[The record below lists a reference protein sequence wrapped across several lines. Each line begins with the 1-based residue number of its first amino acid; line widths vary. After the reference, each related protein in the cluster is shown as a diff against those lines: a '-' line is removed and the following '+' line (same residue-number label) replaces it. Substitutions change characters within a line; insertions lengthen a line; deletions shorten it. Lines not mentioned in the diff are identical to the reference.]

1 MYTIKIFILLI
12 LQFLG
17 IVLPLLLAVAYLTL
31 AERKILGA
39 IQRRKG
45 PNFVGAFGLL
55 QPLADG
61 VKLLF
66 KETVLPSVSNR
77 WLFAL
82 SPMITFL
89 LSLSAWAVIPFG
101 SNIIVSD
108 INLALFYIFGVSSL
122 GVYGV
127 VVAGWSSNSRYA
139 FLGALRSAAQ
149 MVSYEISF
157 GLTIM
162 SLTMFSGSASLV
174 DIVEFQRHVW
184 FILPM
189 FPMSIIFFV
198 STLAETNRP
207 PFDLPEAEA
216 ELVSGF
222 NVEYSA
228 AGFALFFIGEYANI
242 ILMSTLN
249 TILFFGGW
257 LAPWPFSLLYP
268 EGNIFWFVGKIYFFL
283 FLFVWVRA
291 AFPRYRYDQLMR
303 LGWKVF
309 LPLSLG
315 WFVLSALV
323 FVTFV
328 L

>member
-1 MYTIKIFILLI
+1 MIINTILLI
-12 LQFLG
+12 AQFLG
-17 IVLPLLLAVAYLTL
+17 LVLPLLLAVAFLTL

-39 IQRRKG
+39 VQRRKG
-45 PNFVGAFGLL
+45 PNYVGFLGLL

-61 VKLLF
+61 VKLIF
-66 KETVLPSVSNR
+66 KESVLPSVANR

-82 SPMITFL
+82 APMLTFL
-89 LSLSAWAVIPFG
+89 LSLSSWAVIPF
-101 SNIIVSD
+101 SETTVVSD
-108 INLALFYIFGVSSL
+108 INLALFYVFAISSL

-149 MVSYEISF
+149 MVSYEISI

-162 SLTMFSGSASLV
+162 PVILFAASV
-174 DIVEFQRHVW
+174 NFIDIVLFQRHVW
-184 FILPM
+184 FFIPMLPM
-189 FPMSIIFFV
+189 ALVFFI

-216 ELVSGF
+216 ELVSGY

-249 TILFFGGW
+249 VILFFGGW
-257 LAPWPFSLLYP
+257 LAPWPVSLLNP
-268 EGNIFWFVGKIYFFL
+268 SGSILWLTLKTFFFL

-303 LGWKVF
+303 LGWKIF
-309 LPLSLG
+309 LPLTLG
-315 WFVLSALV
+315 WVVLSASWYAFLV
-323 FVTFV
+323 F
-328 L
+328 